1 MEEKFG
7 FEKKKRTYLSNRI
20 AWEMMI
26 VKLKNNCY
34 PRLYTSG
41 R

>member
-7 FEKKKRTYLSNRI
+7 FEKKRTYLSNRI
-20 AWEMMI
+20 VREMMI
-26 VKLKNNCY
+26 VKLKNDCY
-34 PRLYTSG
+34 PRLYTPG